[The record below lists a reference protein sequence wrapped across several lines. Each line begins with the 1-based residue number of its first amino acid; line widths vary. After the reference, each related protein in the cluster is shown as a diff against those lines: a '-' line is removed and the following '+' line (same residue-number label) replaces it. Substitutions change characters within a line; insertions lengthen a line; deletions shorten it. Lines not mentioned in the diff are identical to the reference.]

1 MPRLVKDGSL
11 RIGGRTVQVSS
22 VAKPF
27 FPDPGLTK
35 GDLVGYY
42 RDVAEVMLPHLRGRP
57 LNLQRFPNG
66 VEGHGFW
73 QQGASDHFPDWV
85 RKVTVERRG
94 RGGTVDHVV
103 CDDAA
108 TVVYLANLATVT
120 FHAWTSTVEHL
131 ARPDLVVIDLD
142 PDPGQ
147 GLEVVR
153 AAARAV
159 RKVCE
164 EVGLAPFVQTSGS
177 RGYHVV
183 MPLRPGPDVEV
194 VRDLAAELAL
204 LVAARDPARLSVE
217 WRKAKRDGRLLLD
230 TARNGYAQTLVAPY
244 SVRPRPEAPVATPI
258 DWAELGR
265 VEPRS
270 YTLANLRRRL
280 ARKPDPWAG
289 MAARAA
295 AFEPAGRAPGR
306 GRPGLRG
313 PGEAEGLAGRPSA
326 GRRPQP

>member
-1 MPRLVKDGSL
+1 MPRPVKDGPL
-11 RIGGRTVQVSS
+11 GVGGRTVQVSS

-27 FPDPGLTK
+27 FPDAGLTK

-57 LNLQRFPNG
+57 LNLQRFPDG
-66 VEGHGFW
+66 VGGHGFW
-73 QQGASDHFPDWV
+73 QQGASDHFPGWV
-85 RKVTVERRG
+85 RTVTVERRG
-94 RGGTVDHVV
+94 RGGSVDHVV
-103 CDDAA
+103 CDHPA

-159 RKVCE
+159 RAACD
-164 EVGLAPFVQTSGS
+164 EVGLVPFVQTSGS
-177 RGYHVV
+177 KGYHVV

-204 LVAARDPARLSVE
+204 LVAARDPDRLTVE
-217 WRKAKRDGRLLLD
+217 WRKEKRHGRLLLD
-230 TARNGYAQTLVAPY
+230 TARNGYAQTIVAPY

-258 DWAELGR
+258 DWSELGR
-265 VEPRS
+265 VQPRS
-270 YTLANLRRRL
+270 YTVANLRRRL
-280 ARKPDPWAG
+280 ARKPDPWADLP
-289 MAARAA
+289 AKAA
-295 AFEPAGRAPGR
+295 AFDPVRSRLDELLAQAGGSPGR
-306 GRPGLRG
+306 Q
-313 PGEAEGLAGRPSA
+313 AGRPS
-326 GRRPQP
+326 

>member
-11 RIGGRTVQVSS
+11 RVGGRTVQVSS

-27 FPDPGLTK
+27 FPEAGLTK

-85 RKVTVERRG
+85 RTVTVERRG

-103 CDDAA
+103 CDDPA

-120 FHAWTSTVEHL
+120 FHAWTSTVEQL
-131 ARPDLVVIDLD
+131 ACPDLVVVDLD

-159 RKVCE
+159 RKACE

-177 RGYHVV
+177 KGYHVV
-183 MPLRPGPDVEV
+183 MPLEPGPDVEV
-194 VRDLAAELAL
+194 VRDLAADLAL
-204 LVAARDPARLSVE
+204 LVAARDPDRLTVE
-217 WRKAKRDGRLLLD
+217 WRKEKRHGRLLLD
-230 TARNGYAQTLVAPY
+230 TARNGYAQTVVAPY

-258 DWAELGR
+258 DWSELGR

-270 YTLANLRRRL
+270 YTVANLRRRL

-289 MAARAA
+289 MAAEAAPFDPVRARLDELMA
-295 AFEPAGRAPGR
+295 EAGRQG
-306 GRPGLRG
+306 
-313 PGEAEGLAGRPSA
+313 
-326 GRRPQP
+326 

>member
-11 RIGGRTVQVSS
+11 RVGGRTVQVSS
-22 VAKPF
+22 VGKPF
-27 FPDPGLTK
+27 FPDAGLTK

-66 VEGHGFW
+66 IEGHGFW
-73 QQGASDHFPDWV
+73 QQGASEHFPDWV
-85 RKVTVERRG
+85 RTVTVERRG

-120 FHAWTSTVEHL
+120 FHAWTSTVEQL
-131 ARPDLVVIDLD
+131 ARPDLVILDLD
-142 PDPGQ
+142 PDPDQ

-159 RKVCE
+159 SAACE
-164 EVGLAPFVQTSGS
+164 EVGLTPFVQTSGS

-217 WRKAKRDGRLLLD
+217 WRKVKRDGRLLLD
-230 TARNGYAQTLVAPY
+230 TARNGYAQTIVAPY

-270 YTLANLRRRL
+270 YTVANLRRRL
-280 ARKPDPWAG
+280 APVSYT
-289 MAARAA
+289 
-295 AFEPAGRAPGR
+295 
-306 GRPGLRG
+306 L
-313 PGEAEGLAGRPSA
+313 
-326 GRRPQP
+326 

>member
-1 MPRLVKDGSL
+1 MPRLTKDGSL
-11 RIGGRTVQVSS
+11 RVGGRIVQVSS

-27 FPDPGLTK
+27 FPDAGLTK

-66 VEGHGFW
+66 VAGHGFW

-85 RKVTVERRG
+85 RTVTVERRG

-120 FHAWTSTVEHL
+120 FHAWTSTVQHL
-131 ARPDLVVIDLD
+131 SRPDLVVIDLD

-159 RKVCE
+159 RAACDE
-164 EVGLAPFVQTSGS
+164 IGLAPFLQTSGS

-194 VRDLAAELAL
+194 VRALADELAL

-217 WRKAKRDGRLLLD
+217 WRKEKRDGRLLLD
-230 TARNGYAQTLVAPY
+230 TARNGYAQTIVAPY

-258 DWAELGR
+258 DWSELGR
-265 VEPRS
+265 VTPRS

-280 ARKPDPWAG
+280 ARKPDPWAD
-289 MAARAA
+289 MAEHAA
-295 AFEPAGRAPGR
+295 AFDPVRSR
-306 GRPGLRG
+306 LDDLL
-313 PGEAEGLAGRPSA
+313 AEA
-326 GRRPQP
+326 GRRG

>member
-1 MPRLVKDGSL
+1 MPRPVKDGPL
-11 RIGGRTVQVSS
+11 RVGGRTVQVSS
-22 VAKPF
+22 VDKPF
-27 FPDPGLTK
+27 FPDAGLTK
-35 GDLVGYY
+35 GDLIAYY
-42 RDVAEVMLPHLRGRP
+42 RDVAEVMLPLLRGRP

-66 VEGHGFW
+66 VDGHGFW
-73 QQGASDHFPDWV
+73 QQGVADHFPDWITT
-85 RKVTVERRG
+85 VTVERRG

-103 CDDAA
+103 CDQAA
-108 TVVYLANLATVT
+108 TIVYLANLATVT

-131 ARPDLVVIDLD
+131 ARPDLVIVDLD

-147 GLEVVR
+147 GLDVVR

-159 RKVCE
+159 RAACE
-164 EVGLAPFVQTSGS
+164 EVGLTPFLQTSGS

-183 MPLRPGPDVEV
+183 MPLEPGPDVEV
-194 VRDLAAELAL
+194 VRDFAAELAA

-258 DWAELGR
+258 DWSELGR

-270 YTLANLRRRL
+270 YTLTNLRRRL

-289 MAARAA
+289 MAASAVAFDPVRARLD
-295 AFEPAGRAPGR
+295 E
-306 GRPGLRG
+306 LL
-313 PGEAEGLAGRPSA
+313 AEA
-326 GRRPQP
+326 GRRS

>member
-11 RIGGRTVQVSS
+11 PVGGRTVQVSS

-27 FPDPGLTK
+27 FPDAGLTK
-35 GDLVGYY
+35 GDLLAYY
-42 RDVAEVMLPHLRGRP
+42 RDVAETMLPHLAGRP

-66 VEGHGFW
+66 VGGHGFW
-73 QQGASDHFPDWV
+73 QQGAADHFPDWV
-85 RKVTVERRG
+85 RTVTVERRG

-103 CDDAA
+103 CEDAA

-131 ARPDLVVIDLD
+131 AHPDLVIIDLD
-142 PDPGQ
+142 PDPDQ

-159 RKVCE
+159 RAAGE
-164 EVGLAPFVQTSGS
+164 ELGLVPFVQTSGS

-183 MPLRPGPDVEV
+183 MPLVPGPDVEV
-194 VRDLAAELAL
+194 VRDFAAELAA
-204 LVAARDPARLSVE
+204 LVAARDPGRLSVE
-217 WRKAKRDGRLLLD
+217 WRKEKRHGRLLLD
-230 TARNGYAQTLVAPY
+230 TARNGYAQTVVAPY

-258 DWAELGR
+258 DWSELGR
-265 VEPRS
+265 VEPRT
-270 YTLANLRRRL
+270 YTMANLRRRL

-289 MAARAA
+289 MAAAA
-295 AFEPAGRAPGR
+295 ASFDPVRARLDELLAEAGAR
-306 GRPGLRG
+306 
-313 PGEAEGLAGRPSA
+313 S
-326 GRRPQP
+326 